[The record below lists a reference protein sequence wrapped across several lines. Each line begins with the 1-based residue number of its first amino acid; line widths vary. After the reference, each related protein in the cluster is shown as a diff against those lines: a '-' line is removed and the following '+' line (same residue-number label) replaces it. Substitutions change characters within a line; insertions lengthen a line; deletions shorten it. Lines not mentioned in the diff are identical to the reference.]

1 MGSTILIGVLL
12 LFAVCSHASI
22 TPCRLPSFELNPTSP
37 TNAKQFPRL
46 DNVTDDMT
54 VDDAE
59 RMNRDWSVND
69 AKYMVASTCQYEGE
83 RIPYGWCRHKGLK
96 ASGKYKLAFIGNSYV
111 SNHATMLYQECADK
125 ANSMLQG
132 SAYGCEPLY
141 PSDKDPECIANF
153 TDFEVHIRDEKPDYA
168 FILTRYISI
177 GDPFPA
183 GVTTFDEDP
192 IYQTMKEQMLK
203 FISNIK
209 YKLYIMDAFPRVNQP
224 MVHQI
229 GRLMKEKEDP
239 VKIDKEQRH
248 PTKDKYTKMNG
259 KLFAGKIPDQ
269 LQISEMMKKSGKK
282 SVELLKIDIE
292 GGEFTGLEPFIKEYP
307 VCQIF
312 VEIHGTPAKHL
323 EMLQTIAKY
332 KFRIFNVDLNPFCRH
347 CCEYSF
353 INEKCM
359 EQFDV
364 TPLDIMIP

>member
-12 LFAVCSHASI
+12 LFAVCSNASI
-22 TPCRLPSFELNPTSP
+22 TPRRLPSFELNPPSP
-37 TNAKQFPRL
+37 SNAKQFPRL
-46 DNVTDDMT
+46 DNVTDDLT

-69 AKYMVASTCQYEGE
+69 AKYMVASTCQYEGV
-83 RIPYGWCRHKGLK
+83 RIPYGWCRHQGLK

-239 VKIDKEQRH
+239 VKID
-248 PTKDKYTKMNG
+248 
-259 KLFAGKIPDQ
+259 
-269 LQISEMMKKSGKK
+269 
-282 SVELLKIDIE
+282 
-292 GGEFTGLEPFIKEYP
+292 
-307 VCQIF
+307 
-312 VEIHGTPAKHL
+312 
-323 EMLQTIAKY
+323 EMLVKPHNFEMARKRHAQLMKDCGGKCEMIDYVPDLFNKTTKT
-332 KFRIFNVDLNPFCRH
+332 FRFFDERGFSYITSALHMSMHGIEHVRH
-347 CCEYSF
+347 LWR
-353 INEKCM
+353 
-359 EQFDV
+359 DV
-364 TPLDIMIP
+364 CANL

>member
-1 MGSTILIGVLL
+1 MNANSGSLSVFLIFLVLMITISNLL
-12 LFAVCSHASI
+12 TLGKTDLRLSETRAMVSEIQSILRNKPPSETALKNRKILLDASKTMDHKDFYSKVKEEAFCGNKVRI
-22 TPCRLPSFELNPTSP
+22 
-37 TNAKQFPRL
+37 
-46 DNVTDDMT
+46 
-54 VDDAE
+54 
-59 RMNRDWSVND
+59 
-69 AKYMVASTCQYEGE
+69 GE
-83 RIPYGWCRHKGLK
+83 RGDG
-96 ASGKYKLAFIGNSYV
+96 GKYVCNPKKVNKDDCIILSLGLNNQIG
-111 SNHATMLYQECADK
+111 
-125 ANSMLQG
+125 
-132 SAYGCEPLY
+132 
-141 PSDKDPECIANF
+141 
-153 TDFEVHIRDEKPDYA
+153 
-168 FILTRYISI
+168 
-177 GDPFPA
+177 
-183 GVTTFDEDP
+183 FDEHIFNETEGYCTLLGAD
-192 IYQTMKEQMLK
+192 L
-203 FISNIK
+203 
-209 YKLYIMDAFPRVNQP
+209 
-224 MVHQI
+224 
-229 GRLMKEKEDP
+229 
-239 VKIDKEQRH
+239 KEQRQ